1 MESGKSVCPIP
12 GDLKTAASSPVN
24 IALLLLDFQAEEKR
38 GIFYER
44 LYCPSSMFKRTYE
57 NAFREQNPINK
68 AGFPKPG
75 RDETIRGEMDSCT
88 AGNTHSI
95 IGFLA
100 KELRT
105 S

>member
-1 MESGKSVCPIP
+1 
-12 GDLKTAASSPVN
+12 
-24 IALLLLDFQAEEKR
+24 
-38 GIFYER
+38 
-44 LYCPSSMFKRTYE
+44 MFKRTYE